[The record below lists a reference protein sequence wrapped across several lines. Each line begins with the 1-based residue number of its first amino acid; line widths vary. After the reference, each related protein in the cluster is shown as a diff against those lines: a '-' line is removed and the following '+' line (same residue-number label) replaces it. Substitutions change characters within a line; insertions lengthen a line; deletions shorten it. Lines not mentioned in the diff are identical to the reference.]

1 VLNLYEQFNKIGD
14 ELFMNNKIEP
24 LETIKKIYEG
34 HIQFDDKP
42 FVNKECD
49 KLYMEIEDIRKKP
62 KSVSY
67 EVLFKKYD
75 RLIRLL
81 EVECFAKGARFMF
94 DLIAEL
100 KPALN
105 E

>member
-1 VLNLYEQFNKIGD
+1 MSDKI
-14 ELFMNNKIEP
+14 KP
-24 LETIKKIYEG
+24 LEVIKKIYEG

-49 KLYMEIEDIRKKP
+49 KLYIEIEHMKKI
-62 KSVSY
+62 SGNVSN
-67 EVLFKKYD
+67 EMIFKKYD
-75 RLIRLL
+75 RLINLL

-94 DLIAEL
+94 ELIAEL
-100 KPALN
+100 KPVKS